1 MKFLPH
7 FPPLMLILFKVY
19 QLENILCNL
28 NANDSSKYVWGRY
41 ITPRVTY
48 WFFFFLFFFHLCKCL
63 HGSHPG
69 ARQRMK
75 DAIRQSA
82 HL

>member
-48 WFFFFLFFFHLCKCL
+48 WVFFLFFFFISGNASTVLIQGL
-63 HGSHPG
+63 GSV
-69 ARQRMK
+69 
-75 DAIRQSA
+75 
-82 HL
+82 

>member
-7 FPPLMLILFKVY
+7 FPPLMLILFKVC
-19 QLENILCNL
+19 QLENILGNL

-48 WFFFFLFFFHLCKCL
+48 CYFFWFVLFLPFFI
-63 HGSHPG
+63 S
-69 ARQRMK
+69 
-75 DAIRQSA
+75 
-82 HL
+82 